1 MKKIIEWLTDVG
13 KDKWIHFTV
22 CLIVSL
28 LAGIVT
34 KSLYPNLCPAEI
46 ACVSWVVGYMVGL
59 GKEIY
64 DEIKTK
70 SSDPYDWAADLIGA
84 TLGTVVVL
92 LFVI

>member
-1 MKKIIEWLTDVG
+1 MKTIMEWLTGIG
-13 KDKWIHFTV
+13 KDKWIHFIA

-28 LAGIVT
+28 IAGIVT

>member
-1 MKKIIEWLTDVG
+1 MKTIMEWLTGIG

-28 LAGIVT
+28 IAGIVT

-46 ACVSWVVGYMVGL
+46 ACVSWVAGYMVGL

>member
-1 MKKIIEWLTDVG
+1 MKKIMEWLTDIG

-70 SSDPYDWAADLIGA
+70 SSGPYDWAADLIGA

>member
-1 MKKIIEWLTDVG
+1 MKKIIDWIVGIG
-13 KDKWIHFTV
+13 KDKWIHFVV

-59 GKEIY
+59 CKEIY

-70 SSDPYDWAADLIGA
+70 SSDPYDWAADFIGS
-84 TLGTVVVL
+84 TSGTIIVL
-92 LFVI
+92 LLV

>member
-1 MKKIIEWLTDVG
+1 MQKIINWLTSIG
-13 KDKWIHFTV
+13 KDKWIHFIA

-28 LAGIVT
+28 IAGIVT

>member
-1 MKKIIEWLTDVG
+1 MKKIMEWLTGIG